1 MWIHPSSQKYT
12 DKSRPNTY
20 LLNVF
25 LHLLQWKG
33 LSFALC
39 VLIWYR
45 SPGELVNTLSQPS
58 CGQYRS
64 FWPLGPIS
72 TCPLLYSNI
81 SLGAFGFINMISFSI
96 VWSKCFSHSPS
107 NKNNHCFSFRF
118 QKSWKMWPRKIVGNL
133 FGNFP
138 VNNDMGN
145 NLLVLT
151 IGYRID
157 TLRCISLSESLL
169 WWQKRSRPR
178 PEYSWIPGY
187 YYRKFGWI

>member
-1 MWIHPSSQKYT
+1 MDQFFITQIHVTTNTMDTSLSQKYT
-12 DKSRPNTY
+12 DRRRPINTY

-58 CGQYRS
+58 YGQYSS

-81 SLGAFGFINMISFSI
+81 SLGAFGFINMLLFGI

-107 NKNNHCFSFRF
+107 NKNKH
-118 QKSWKMWPRKIVGNL
+118 WKCDHRKVGDL
-133 FGNFP
+133 FGNFHW
-138 VNNDMGN
+138 MM
-145 NLLVLT
+145 LWT
-151 IGYRID
+151 IICWFWYCYR
-157 TLRCISLSESLL
+157 
-169 WWQKRSRPR
+169 
-178 PEYSWIPGY
+178 
-187 YYRKFGWI
+187 